1 MPENDPSVK
10 DEKYQ
15 IRIRDLRKSFKGQ
28 EILKGI
34 NLDIERHKINI
45 IIGGSGHGKSVTM
58 KHLMG
63 LLKPDSG
70 HIYVDGLDLV
80 PMTEYQL
87 NKIRHK
93 FGMVFQYA
101 ALFDSMNVFEN
112 IAFPLIEHTKK
123 SKGEI
128 KDVVTK
134 ALESVNLPGIE
145 HKFPAELSGG
155 MRKRVGLARSIVMEP
170 EVLFYDE
177 PTTGLDPI
185 ATKNVDDLIASINEK
200 FGVTSVVIS
209 HDMAS
214 TFRIAHRISMLYGG
228 LIVAEG
234 TPDEILQC
242 SDLNLQEFL
251 TVSGVSVKGEA
262 RN

>member
-1 MPENDPSVK
+1 MPRTVESEEYSLKN
-10 DEKYQ
+10 EKYQ
-15 IRIRDLRKSFKGQ
+15 IRVRELKKSFGGQ
-28 EILKGI
+28 PILKGI

-70 HIYVDGLDLV
+70 HIYVDGIDLV
-80 PMTEYQL
+80 PMSDYQL

-101 ALFDSMNVFEN
+101 ALFDSMNVFDN
-112 IAFPLIEHTKK
+112 IAFPLREHTKK
-123 SKGEI
+123 SKNEI
-128 KDVVTK
+128 KDIVTSS
-134 ALESVNLPGIE
+134 LESVDLPGIE
-145 HKFPAELSGG
+145 HKFPSELSGG
-155 MRKRVGLARSIVMEP
+155 MRKRVGLARAIVMEP

-185 ATKNVDDLIASINEK
+185 ATKNVDDLIAGINEK

-214 TFRIAHRISMLYGG
+214 TFRIAHKVAMLYGG
-228 LIVAEG
+228 VIVDSG
-234 TPDEILQC
+234 TPDEILLSKNQ
-242 SDLNLQEFL
+242 NLREFL
-251 TVSGVSVKGEA
+251 EVSGVL
-262 RN
+262 